1 MSMRAQYLCTASFLL
16 GLATSAPALA
26 QGEPTLLGFSGPHAA
41 EQRALEARFDAKVSS
56 EEMRGWLE
64 QLSSAPNH
72 VGAAH
77 DKANAEFLLQKFK
90 AFGFDAKIE
99 TFEVLYPT
107 PLSESLDLLGPSPY
121 HASLR
126 EPPMAG
132 DRTSAQTDQALPP
145 YLAYQG
151 DGDVTGDLVYVN
163 YGMPEDYEALE
174 RLGVSVK
181 GKIVI
186 ARYGQGWRGLKPQ
199 LAEEHGAIGAL
210 IYSDPADDGYGQ
222 GDVWP
227 KGPHRPSASVQR
239 GSVQKMMIYPGDPL
253 TPGIGAV
260 AGAKRLSR
268 AEAKTLLKIPALPI
282 SYADAKPFLEALKG
296 PEAPAAFRG
305 GLPIAYHVGG
315 SGETSVH
322 LAVKSDWSLKTIYD
336 VIAVMKGKSEPDQ
349 WIIRGNH
356 HDGWAFGAEDPLSGQ
371 VALLEEAKAI
381 GELAHA
387 GWKPKRTLVYASWDA
402 EEPGL
407 VGSTEWA
414 EAHADELK
422 AKAVAYVN
430 SDTNDRGF
438 FEAEGSHALQ
448 TLVNQVADDVSDP
461 EKGVSISARVRA
473 NLRIKALSP
482 RASEEVKREAALA
495 KSGAELPLAPLGSG
509 SDYSA
514 FLQHLGVASLNIGF
528 GGEGSS
534 GGVYHSIYDSYD
546 HYIRFGDPGLSYGAA
561 LTRTGGRLMLRLA
574 DADLIPMR
582 FTPVAEAASLY
593 LAEIK
598 ALNARMMEGD
608 KVIADL
614 RADHGFELA
623 SDPQAPVAAPPLKP
637 ASVKLDFSPLEQAI
651 ARLSA
656 SASAFDAAY
665 AAQGE
670 GLAQKRAADLDA
682 ALVKMEHGLTAPEG
696 LPGRPWF
703 QHLLYA
709 PGVLTGYGAKTL
721 PGVREAIEGRRFEEA
736 ATYIRLTAR
745 TLNTYADQLDAAK
758 ALLSPTP

>member
-1 MSMRAQYLCTASFLL
+1 MSTRAQYLCTASFLL
-16 GLATSAPALA
+16 GLVASAPALA
-26 QGEPTLLGFSGPHAA
+26 QGEPALLGFSGPHATQ
-41 EQRALEARFDAKVSS
+41 ERALEARFDAKVSS

-121 HASLR
+121 HAALR

-132 DRTSAQTDQALPP
+132 DRTSTQTDHALPP

-227 KGPHRPSASVQR
+227 KGPHRPPASVQR

-336 VIAVMKGKSEPDQ
+336 VIAVMKGKGEPDQ

-381 GELAHA
+381 GELART

-407 VGSTEWA
+407 IGSTEWA

-430 SDTNDRGF
+430 SDSNDRGF

-448 TLVNQVADDVSDP
+448 TLVNQVADDVADP
-461 EKGVSISARVRA
+461 EKGVSISARMRA
-473 NLRIKALSP
+473 NLRVKALAP
-482 RASEEVKREAALA
+482 RASEDVKREAALA

-582 FTPVAEAASLY
+582 FAPVAEAASLY

-598 ALNARMMEGD
+598 ALNTRMADGD

-614 RADHGFELA
+614 RVDHGFELA

-637 ASVKLDFSPLEQAI
+637 ATVKLDFSPLEQAI
-651 ARLSA
+651 SRLSA

-665 AAQGE
+665 AAHGE
-670 GLAQKRAADLDA
+670 GLAQKRATDLDA

-745 TLNTYADQLDAAK
+745 TLNAYSDQLDTAK

>member
-1 MSMRAQYLCTASFLL
+1 MSKRAQYLCTASFLL

-26 QGEPTLLGFSGPHAA
+26 QGEPAILGFSSPHAGQ
-41 EQRALEARFDAKVSS
+41 ERALEARFDAKVSP
-56 EEMRGWLE
+56 EEMRDWLE

-121 HASLR
+121 HATLR

-132 DRTSAQTDQALPP
+132 DRTSTQTDQALPP

-163 YGMPEDYEALE
+163 YGMPEDYEALD

-593 LAEIK
+593 VAEVK
-598 ALNARMMEGD
+598 ALNARMIEGD

-637 ASVKLDFSPLEQAI
+637 ATVKLDFSPLEQAI